1 MHLKYAWENEGCA
14 VNARWEVSQL
24 DEGGKWSVLY
34 RNLKDDVVFD
44 CGSQPAATPLALIM
58 QFVLSQ
64 AEPGDIVTLH
74 GQTVARVQEPARA

>member
-1 MHLKYAWENEGCA
+1 MT
-14 VNARWEVSQL
+14 ARWEVSKL
-24 DEGGKWSVLY
+24 REDGKWSVLY

-74 GQTVARVQEPARA
+74 GQTVTRVQEPARA